1 MNKYNTKLRSL
12 GALLGM
18 VFLTLAASFSLI
30 TPASADD
37 FLYIG
42 DGADDSVKRFDAST
56 GNYLGN
62 FVAPGSG
69 GLEGPRGIIF
79 LEGRLLVVN
88 QNVFEDFAG
97 EILRYRD
104 NGSFLN
110 ALVPCNPPLGR
121 ITCDLD
127 APFIP
132 RGLIRGLEDTVLVA
146 DLYSIGVNFQPPGHV
161 KEINAKTGEFLR
173 NFDTTG
179 FTAPFFPR
187 GIVRGPDGLIYVS
200 VIGSLDPADPN
211 FDPISGYI
219 LRFNPRTGRLVD
231 TFVNNPTDS
240 SGNSLGSGCAKH
252 LHRPEGLVF
261 GPDNNL
267 YVTSFRADANDNDK
281 VLVFN
286 RKGQC
291 LGQKTIALDEAG
303 QQRSFA
309 QALLFGPNNRLF
321 VPMNNT
327 GEVRR
332 YNVKTKTYDI
342 FIPADGDLGNP
353 WFMTFGE
360 TNPSTLKYGH

>member
-1 MNKYNTKLRSL
+1 MNIKLRKPSGL
-12 GALLGM
+12 RLLISMVLLG
-18 VFLTLAASFSLI
+18 VAVVLSVIAPPSR
-30 TPASADD
+30 ADS
-37 FLYIG
+37 LYIG
-42 DGADDSVKRFDAST
+42 DGGDDSVKRFDAST
-56 GNYLGN
+56 GKYLGN

-69 GLEGPRGIIF
+69 GLEGPRGMVISQGNLI
-79 LEGRLLVVN
+79 VVN
-88 QNVFEDFAG
+88 QNVLEDFAG
-97 EILRYRD
+97 EILRYQK
-104 NGSFLN
+104 NGSFLD

-121 ITCDLD
+121 ITCDPN

-132 RGLIRGLEDTVLVA
+132 RGLIRGLGDTILVA
-146 DLYSIGVNFQPPGHV
+146 DLFSIGVNFQPPGHV

-200 VIGSLDPADPN
+200 VIGSLEPSDPD
-211 FDPISGYI
+211 FDPLSGYI
-219 LRFNPRTGRLVD
+219 LRFNPRTGKLLD
-231 TFVNNPTDS
+231 TFVSNPADIP
-240 SGNSLGSGCAKH
+240 GSGCNQH

-267 YVTSFRADANDNDK
+267 YVTSFRANAGDTDK
-281 VLVFN
+281 ILVFN

-291 LGQKTIALDEAG
+291 LDQKTIVLDEVEKP
-303 QQRSFA
+303 RSFA
-309 QALLFGPNNRLF
+309 QSLLFGPKDRLF

-342 FIPADGDLGNP
+342 FIPAGGNLENP

-360 TNPSTLKYGH
+360 TNPSTLKYDE

>member
-1 MNKYNTKLRSL
+1 MKRNNTKLRSVTMVLLWVVL
-12 GALLGM
+12 GFMAS
-18 VFLTLAASFSLI
+18 LAH
-30 TPASADD
+30 ADS
-37 FLYIG
+37 LYIG
-42 DGADDSVKRFDAST
+42 DGGDDSVKRFDART
-56 GNYLGN
+56 GKYLGN
-62 FVAPGSG
+62 FVAPSSG
-69 GLEGPRGIIF
+69 GLEGPRGMIF
-79 LEGRLLVVN
+79 SKGSLLVVN
-88 QNVFEDFAG
+88 QNALQDFAG
-97 EILRYRD
+97 EILRYGK

-110 ALVPCNPPLGR
+110 ALVSCNPPLGR
-121 ITCDLD
+121 STCDPD

-132 RGLIRGLEDTVLVA
+132 RGLIRGSENTVLVA
-146 DLYSIGVNFQPPGHV
+146 DLYSKGADFQPPGHI
-161 KEINAKTGEFLR
+161 KEINAKTGKFLR

-200 VIGSLDPADPN
+200 VIGSLEPTDPN
-211 FDPISGYI
+211 FDNISGYI
-219 LRFNPRTGRLVD
+219 LRFNPRTGKLVGI
-231 TFVNNPTDS
+231 FVNNPTDS

-267 YVTSFRADANDNDK
+267 YVTSFRANAGDNDK

-291 LGQKTIALDEAG
+291 LGQKTIVLDEVG
-303 QQRSFA
+303 QPRSYA
-309 QALLFGPNNRLF
+309 QSLLFGPNNRLF

-342 FIPADGDLGNP
+342 FIPAGGDLVNP

-360 TNPSTLKYGH
+360 TDPSTLEYDN